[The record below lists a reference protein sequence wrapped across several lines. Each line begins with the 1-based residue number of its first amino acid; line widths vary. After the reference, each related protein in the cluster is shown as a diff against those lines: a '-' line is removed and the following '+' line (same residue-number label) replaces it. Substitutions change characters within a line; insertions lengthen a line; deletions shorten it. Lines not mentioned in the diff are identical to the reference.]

1 MAHQDILLKT
11 VNYPKLQLNKKKGFV
26 LSLKDSDV
34 RTPGEKDIS
43 KKFKLS
49 LGKVRQLIKQGAKH
63 EKEHNT
69 NQKKAEEVARDHIAE
84 RPDYYKMLKKA
95 VKSKV
100 SIKEFSGVGIPGGV
114 EGINNSRSLRK
125 NDQLEESPLKD
136 KAKKVAMAG
145 MTAANMYT
153 MSDVMSRANEGGR
166 GSPKGDIVKV
176 ASALPG
182 AAGWGAPAVHYGK
195 KGYDIAK
202 QALKK
207 KKANMEEEKKMG
219 NPCWKGYK
227 AYGMKKK
234 NGKEVPNCVPVEEQ
248 EASATRY
255 TDRPTYESAAWQR
268 KAGKNPE
275 GGLNRK
281 GIASYRRENPGSKL
295 SMAVTTEPSK
305 LDPDS
310 KPAKRRKSFCA
321 RMGGMKGPMKDEK
334 GRPTRKALALRKWN
348 CEEENKLPQTS
359 ERGIYE
365 GDVVNFVPKT
375 PTRKVKVAGGNK
387 EEIDKQRKNL
397 EKYHKARLV
406 KNKEAGNKQLDELT
420 PLTPANLGNYIKS
433 AAKSRKKSLEGPKAD
448 IKTWGKRQK
457 GITTAINKLTS
468 EDANRPDKDL
478 EAKTYTGATGITKT
492 IHEDTKMETK
502 DLINEAIENIID
514 ENLNEMKTNLVTV
527 INEKAMEK
535 LEEKKKAIAANY
547 FAQ

>member
-1 MAHQDILLKT
+1 MVHQDISLKT
-11 VNYPKLQLNKKKGFV
+11 VNYPKLQLNNKKGFI
-26 LSLKDSDV
+26 LSLKNSDV

-100 SIKEFSGVGIPGGV
+100 SLKEFSGVGIPGGA

-125 NDQLEESPLKD
+125 NDQLEEGPLKD
-136 KAKKVAMAG
+136 KAKRVAMAG

-153 MSDVMSRANEGGR
+153 MADVMSRANEGGR
-166 GSPKGDIVKV
+166 GSPKSDIVKV

-182 AAGWGAPAVHYGK
+182 AAGWGATAVHYGK
-195 KGYDIAK
+195 KGYDLAK
-202 QALKK
+202 AALKK
-207 KKANMEEEKKMG
+207 KKANMEEEKKMS

-348 CEEENKLPQTS
+348 CEESAIN
-359 ERGIYE
+359 
-365 GDVVNFVPKT
+365 
-375 PTRKVKVAGGNK
+375 
-387 EEIDKQRKNL
+387 
-397 EKYHKARLV
+397 
-406 KNKEAGNKQLDELT
+406 ELRAET
-420 PLTPANLGNYIKS
+420 LGSYIKKAS
-433 AAKSRKKSLEGPKAD
+433 ASRKKSLEGPKAD